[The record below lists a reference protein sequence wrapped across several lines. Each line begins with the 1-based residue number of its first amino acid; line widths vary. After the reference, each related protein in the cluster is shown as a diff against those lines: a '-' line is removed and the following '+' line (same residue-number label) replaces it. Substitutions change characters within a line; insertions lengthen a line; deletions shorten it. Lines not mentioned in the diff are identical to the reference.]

1 MTMTT
6 EQMFIAAVGA
16 MASVIVYLFIL
27 LQKRT
32 DQLIQ
37 LKERI
42 NNGFTAEI
50 KEFIE
55 IIKLFKEFTNAKRE
69 ESKGSDT

>member
-1 MTMTT
+1 MTT
-6 EQMFIAAVGA
+6 EQMLIAAVGA

-42 NNGFTAEI
+42 NNGFTEDI

-55 IIKLFKEFTNAKRE
+55 IIKLFKELTNAKRE